1 MQRAVTVVEK
11 ERSQAE
17 KGDQENKKMGRGL
30 GDEQETKREERKIRR
45 GGEGKWGHHGFSL
58 CFPMP

>member
-17 KGDQENKKMGRGL
+17 KEGDQENKKMGRGL

-45 GGEGKWGHHGFSL
+45 GGEEWRKG
-58 CFPMP
+58 